1 MDTLINNFLVNPVFY
16 VFATSAVILAVLM
29 LTVENPVYS
38 AIFLVL
44 AFFCIAVVYVTLE
57 AEFIAA
63 IQVLVYT
70 GAIMVLFLFVIML
83 LNLGR
88 GSDLKEYS
96 GPMKYLSILVAFAIL
111 IQIGVAAKVTMNLGD
126 KGPYPIEK
134 VRDMGNTEAVAGLLF
149 SQYLYPF
156 EIASI
161 LLLLGMVGAI
171 IISKKRQE
179 P

>member
-1 MDTLINNFLVNPVFY
+1 MDSVMQYFMINPVFY
-16 VFATSAVILAVLM
+16 IFAGIAVLLAIAM
-29 LTVENPVYS
+29 LTMDNPVYS
-38 AIFLVL
+38 AIFMVL
-44 AFFCIAVVYVTLE
+44 TFFCISVIYITLE

-88 GSDLKEYS
+88 GSDLVERS
-96 GPMKYLSILVAFAIL
+96 GPMKYISILLAFAIL
-111 IQIGVAAKVTMNLGD
+111 IQIGFAVKVTFSLGE
-126 KGPYPIEK
+126 KGMYPIEK
-134 VRDMGNTEAVAGLLF
+134 VRQLGNTETIASLLF

-161 LLLLGMVGAI
+161 LLLIGMIGAI

-179 P
+179 D

>member
-1 MDTLINNFLVNPVFY
+1 METVMSYFMLNPAFY
-16 VFATSAVILAVLM
+16 IFAGLAVILAIFM
-29 LTVENPVYS
+29 ITMPNPVYS

-44 AFFCIAVVYVTLE
+44 TFFCISVIYITLE

-88 GSDLKEYS
+88 DADLVEHS
-96 GPMKYLSILVAFAIL
+96 GPMKYISIIVAFAIL
-111 IQIGVAAKVTMNLGD
+111 IQIGLAAKVTVNIGE
-126 KGPYPIEK
+126 KGMFPIEK
-134 VRDMGNTEAVAGLLF
+134 IREIGNTEAIAGLLF
-149 SQYLYPF
+149 SDYLYPF

-161 LLLLGMVGAI
+161 LLLLGMIGAI
-171 IISKKRQE
+171 IISKKRSE
-179 P
+179 

>member
-1 MDTLINNFLVNPVFY
+1 MESIMQYFMVNPVFY
-16 VFATSAVILAVLM
+16 VFAGLAVLLAILM
-29 LTVENPVYS
+29 LTMDNPVYS
-38 AIFLVL
+38 AIFMVL
-44 AFFCIAVVYVTLE
+44 TFFCISVIYITLE

-88 GSDLKEYS
+88 GANLTERS
-96 GPMKYLSILVAFAIL
+96 GPMKYISIAVAFAIFV
-111 IQIGVAAKVTMNLGD
+111 QIGMASKATLNIGE
-126 KGPYPIEK
+126 KGIYPIEK
-134 VRDMGNTEAVAGLLF
+134 IRQAGNTETIAQLLF

-171 IISKKRQE
+171 IISKKKQE
-179 P
+179 

>member
-1 MDTLINNFLVNPVFY
+1 MESLIQYFMVSPLFYIFAGLVVL
-16 VFATSAVILAVLM
+16 LAILM
-29 LTVENPVYS
+29 LTVDNPVYS
-38 AIFLVL
+38 AIFMVL
-44 AFFCIAVVYVTLE
+44 TFFCISVIYITLE

-88 GSDLKEYS
+88 DVDLVEHS
-96 GPMKYLSILVAFAIL
+96 GPMKYISIAIAFIIL
-111 IQIGVAAKVTMNLGD
+111 IQVGFAVKTTAFNIGE
-126 KGPYPIEK
+126 KGIYPIE
-134 VRDMGNTEAVAGLLF
+134 RIREAGNTQSLAQLLF

-179 P
+179 

>member
-1 MDTLINNFLVNPVFY
+1 MMQYFLVNPVFY
-16 VFATSAVILAVLM
+16 IFAGLAVFLAIMM
-29 LTVENPVYS
+29 LTMDNPVYS
-38 AIFLVL
+38 AIFMVL
-44 AFFCIAVVYVTLE
+44 TFFCISVIYITLE

-88 GSDLKEYS
+88 GSELAERS
-96 GPMKYLSILVAFAIL
+96 GPMKYISIAVAFAIL
-111 IQIGVAAKVTMNLGD
+111 IQIGFASKATLAIGE
-126 KGPYPIEK
+126 KGAYPIER
-134 VRDMGNTEAVAGLLF
+134 VREAGNTQAIAQLLF

-179 P
+179 

>member
-1 MDTLINNFLVNPVFY
+1 MDTLLTYLSINPVFY
-16 VFATSAVILAVLM
+16 IFAALAVVLAIFM
-29 LTVENPVYS
+29 LTTENPVYS

-44 AFFCIAVVYVTLE
+44 TFFCLAVVYITLE

-83 LNLGR
+83 LNL
-88 GSDLKEYS
+88 STPKELVEYT

-111 IQIGVAAKVTMNLGD
+111 IQIAFAARVTLGL
-126 KGPYPIEK
+126 GERGTYPIEK
-134 VRDMGNTEAVAGLLF
+134 VREVGNVEAIAGLLF
-149 SQYLYPF
+149 SEYLYPF

-171 IISKKRQE
+171 IISKKQQE

>member
-1 MDTLINNFLVNPVFY
+1 MENMLQYVMVNPVFY
-16 VFATSAVILAVLM
+16 IFAAIAVLCAIMM
-29 LTVENPVYS
+29 LTMENPVYS
-38 AIFLVL
+38 AIFMVGV
-44 AFFCIAVVYVTLE
+44 FFCIAVLYITLE

-88 GSDLKEYS
+88 DAHLTEYA
-96 GPMKYLSILVAFAIL
+96 GPMKYISIMLAFAIL
-111 IQIGVAAKVTMNLGD
+111 VQIGLATKVTYNLGD
-126 KGPYPIEK
+126 RGIYPIEK
-134 VRDMGNTEAVAGLLF
+134 IRETGNVEVIGSVLM

-171 IISKKRQE
+171 IISKRKQ
-179 P
+179 

>member
-1 MDTLINNFLVNPVFY
+1 MDTFISYFLVNPVFY
-16 VFATSAVILAVLM
+16 VFATAAVLLAVLM

-44 AFFCIAVVYVTLE
+44 TFFCIAVVYVTLE

-88 GSDLKEYS
+88 GSDLKEYA
-96 GPMKYLSILVAFAIL
+96 GPMKYVSILVAFAIL
-111 IQIGVAAKVTMNLGD
+111 IQIGAAAKVTLGD
-126 KGPYPIEK
+126 KGIYPIEK
-134 VRDMGNTEAVAGLLF
+134 IRDIGNTEAVAGLLF

-156 EIASI
+156 EVASI

>member
-1 MDTLINNFLVNPVFY
+1 MDSFMQYFTINPVFY
-16 VFATSAVILAVLM
+16 IFAGLAVLLAIAM
-29 LTVENPVYS
+29 LTMDNPVYS
-38 AIFLVL
+38 AIFMVL
-44 AFFCIAVVYVTLE
+44 TFFCISVIYITLE

-88 GSDLKEYS
+88 GSDLVERS
-96 GPMKYLSILVAFAIL
+96 GPMKYISILLAFAIL
-111 IQIGVAAKVTMNLGD
+111 LQIGFAAKVTFNIGE
-126 KGPYPIEK
+126 KGMYPIEK
-134 VRDMGNTEAVAGLLF
+134 VRLAGNTETIASLLF

-171 IISKKRQE
+171 IISKKKQE
-179 P
+179 